1 MVELKKHFEL
11 FLEGHDLDA
20 MAFGKISFKKNI
32 FESFQVE
39 KLGSVL
45 SDDKS
50 PIFFDLASLSK
61 PLTNSIGFLCE
72 EKSISPEMNLVLNH
86 RGGLPAWGLL
96 PKNGWEE
103 IINSFPIEESDTL
116 YSDYSALR
124 FMLEFNKLYPEGLH
138 KKVSKYWD
146 NELKFWKDLNPKN
159 RTVQNGFIK
168 GKPNTACV
176 HDPNAYNLDTLVSH
190 AGLFGTVE
198 GVCKTLLTL
207 NEKFNL
213 IDKMKSE
220 LSDNHTRFVNGWD
233 TVTNPANTLAGNGCS
248 ELTFGHLGFTGTSI
262 WIDAKESI
270 GYVLLSNATKSY
282 WYDKKDF
289 NDFRK
294 NIGKYLW
301 QQS

>member
-1 MVELKKHFEL
+1 MVELKKHFEF

-20 MAFGKISFKKNI
+20 MAFGKISFKKNV
-32 FESFQVE
+32 FESFQIE

-45 SDDKS
+45 SDDQS
-50 PIFFDLASLSK
+50 SIFFDLASLSK
-61 PLTNSIGFLCE
+61 PLTNGIGFLCE
-72 EKSISPEMNLVLNH
+72 ENSISPEMNLLLNH

-103 IINSFPIEESDTL
+103 IIMSFPIKESDTL

-124 FMLEFNKLYPEGLH
+124 FMLEFNKIFPEGLH

-146 NELKFWKDLNPKN
+146 KELKFWKDLNPKN

-168 GKPNTACV
+168 GMPNTACV

-213 IDKMKSE
+213 IEKMKSE
-220 LSDNHTRFVNGWD
+220 LSNNHTRFVNGWD
-233 TVTNPANTLAGNGCS
+233 TVTNPADTLAGNGCS